1 MNRLSALFLTLLMPL
16 AVAAA
21 DQSSVSPEHVSTF
34 SQPDLGQISIPA
46 ESPAAAAA
54 VNATGV
60 AEADPGTE
68 GGSGFGWIAAILA
81 AGVVAAFFAAY
92 SSRPRTPHRAVA
104 AGVYAERQRIMAL
117 GQDGEAA
124 PPRRAVPPPVA
135 PIMVDTGSAPVS
147 TFDLYL
153 ARATLL
159 ARKGG
164 GPGIG

>member
-92 SSRPRTPHRAVA
+92 STRPRVRTR
-104 AGVYAERQRIMAL
+104 
-117 GQDGEAA
+117 
-124 PPRRAVPPPVA
+124 
-135 PIMVDTGSAPVS
+135 
-147 TFDLYL
+147 
-153 ARATLL
+153 
-159 ARKGG
+159 
-164 GPGIG
+164 